1 MGQAASVKNSD
12 PQRPILQAKG
22 LTLGYGPSAK
32 WTEVVHGIDF
42 SVDSRQTLAIV
53 GESGSGKSTVAKA
66 IVKLIPIKGGQ
77 LVFKGEN
84 LAPLTKDAF
93 FPYRKKIQM
102 IFQDPSMALNPR
114 RSVLE
119 LIEEPLRIHFPSLD
133 RTERLNR
140 VRGLLEAVQLPT
152 DCLDRR
158 PAEFSGGQRQ
168 RLLIARALSVEPEIL
183 VCDEPVSALDVSIQA
198 KLLNLLRQLKAE
210 RHLTLLFISH
220 DLAVVQNFA
229 DSVIVMKQGTI
240 VEEGKAADIFRH
252 PSHPYTQMLV
262 EACPQW

>member
-1 MGQAASVKNSD
+1 MGQVELVQNSD
-12 PQRPILQAKG
+12 PQGPILQAKG
-22 LTLGYGPSAK
+22 LTLGYGVAAN
-32 WTEVVHGIDF
+32 WTEVVHAIDF
-42 SVDSRQTLAIV
+42 SVNSRQTLAIV

-66 IVKLIPIKGGQ
+66 IVKLIPIKSGH
-77 LVFKGEN
+77 LYFKGEN

-119 LIEEPLRIHFPSLD
+119 LIEEPLHIHFPSLT
-133 RTERLNR
+133 RTERLKR
-140 VRGLLEAVQLPT
+140 VRDLLEAAQLPA
-152 DCLDRR
+152 DCLHRR

-229 DSVIVMKQGTI
+229 DSVIVMEKGYVVEQG
-240 VEEGKAADIFRH
+240 AATEIFRQ